1 MQLLE
6 MNSHPVFS
14 FAVVIVRELSGRDVL
29 GNEPKLNQSFE
40 IPKMTAA
47 MKGSSK
53 LRMNKNIILNHT
65 LVIDKFTQKYKL
77 LVPHLLPENFGVP
90 SRPLIL
96 ADPRLSLA
104 APPRPDK
111 YLGGMNSS
119 GTVEI
124 ICGVNQAGFVSDH
137 VPQFNNVHSFTLGA
151 MLFQHVGL
159 SENTI
164 IRLLSSSLSRKKLQD
179 FCQPVRVLQNVFLYS
194 GSIRLKMKYVNRAVH
209 SATDTVTNFHSLSA
223 SILFSSL
230 QCSTYRYV
238 APKTLH

>member
-77 LVPHLLPENFGVP
+77 LVPHLLPENFGLTVT

-96 ADPRLSLA
+96 ADPRLSLT

-111 YLGGMNSS
+111 YLGGINSS

-124 ICGVNQAGFVSDH
+124 TLDVNHSGLLSTQ
-137 VPQFNNVHSFTLGA
+137 VPQFASVHSLT
-151 MLFQHVGL
+151 
-159 SENTI
+159 
-164 IRLLSSSLSRKKLQD
+164 
-179 FCQPVRVLQNVFLYS
+179 
-194 GSIRLKMKYVNRAVH
+194 
-209 SATDTVTNFHSLSA
+209 
-223 SILFSSL
+223 
-230 QCSTYRYV
+230 
-238 APKTLH
+238 